1 MEFFDRLTLIV
12 FAFCAL
18 FLFAAVANAET
29 GEAARKKPFSVTLEG
44 PASVPVTITLKANPA
59 KKPAPATLWI
69 DIFQDGKGLKRI
81 SAAPGKA
88 GTTTL
93 NVPAGKH
100 VYEFKA
106 EDPASLSAAISWTAP
121 AKGGTAVAAATPA
134 ATPAAAAPAAPAA
147 SAGPVA
153 ARSGSRDRLAVEGA
167 VLAFARF
174 SEKRY
179 DLATLGISIT
189 ALKPINDAV
198 SVGGAIGWRH
208 LSGARTFDD
217 YQGRVLPPYVLDI
230 DVVPIEMVG
239 RYTRPLSGK
248 LSMRGQAGLGLEY
261 AKSSYE
267 NASDVPR
274 RTTEND
280 WAPTYSLGLGA
291 DRRMAGGTLGATV
304 GIRFARHAFA
314 AHSFD
319 LLHGAEIGLGYTRG
333 F

>member
-1 MEFFDRLTLIV
+1 MEFFDRLTLMV

-18 FLFAAVANAET
+18 FLFAAVAHAES
-29 GEAARKKPFSVTLEG
+29 GEAARKKPLSISLEG
-44 PASVPVTITLKANPA
+44 PATVPVTITLKADPA
-59 KKPAPATLWI
+59 KKPAPPKLWI

-81 SAAPGKA
+81 SAAPGKSGA
-88 GTTTL
+88 TTL

-121 AKGGTAVAAATPA
+121 AKSGTAVAAVTPVATPA
-134 ATPAAAAPAAPAA
+134 ATPAPATPAAATPA
-147 SAGPVA
+147 A
-153 ARSGSRDRLAVEGA
+153 ARSGSRDGLAVEGA

-179 DLATLGISIT
+179 DLAALGISVT
-189 ALKPINDAV
+189 ALKPV
-198 SVGGAIGWRH
+198 TETLSLGGAIGWRH
-208 LSGARTFDD
+208 LSGERTFAD

-239 RYTRPLSGK
+239 RYTRPLSGA
-248 LSMRGQAGLGLEY
+248 LSVRGQAGLGLEY

-280 WAPTYSLGLGA
+280 WAPTVSLGLGA

-304 GIRFARHAFA
+304 GMRLARHAFA

-319 LLHGAEIGLGYTRG
+319 LLHGAELGLGYTRG